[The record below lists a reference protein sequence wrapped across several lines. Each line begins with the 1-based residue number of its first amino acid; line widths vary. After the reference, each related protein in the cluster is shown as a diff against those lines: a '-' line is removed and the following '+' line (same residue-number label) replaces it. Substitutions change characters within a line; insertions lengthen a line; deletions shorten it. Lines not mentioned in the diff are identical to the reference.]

1 MIEGL
6 FNLTNYQSA
15 KKLMDVTEMRQR
27 AIASNIA
34 NVETPGYKRVDVP
47 KSFQEELR
55 QAIST
60 KDKSAI
66 SSLQPRIETDAF
78 AIARTKDGNTVQ
90 IENEM
95 LRLNE
100 NAMEHQME
108 VRLVN
113 GTLSYLKMAITG
125 KA

>member
-47 KSFQEELR
+47 KSFQEKLR

-78 AIARTKDGNTVQ
+78 AIARTKDGNTGQ